1 MLAHVES
8 LIGGVN
14 HKGVIFE
21 SALLKVVEHP
31 AHVAVDGCDYPEI
44 VAHILA
50 ELPFVE
56 CLACE
61 SQLLEVGNNSIVV
74 GIPCSLL
81 RCIHIVIHV
90 ATNLFEILIGMYFI
104 FLIGK
109 FQVVDKIHVLHN
121 GHFLRGGCNSAF
133 IVVVEILGERK
144 FLVAEE
150 FEVACIRHPCSVRC
164 LVVQQQTEFLQ
175 DPD

>member
-21 SALLKVVEHP
+21 SALLQVVEHL
-31 AHVAVDGCDYPEI
+31 AHVAVDGCDYPKI

-50 ELPFVE
+50 ELPLVE
-56 CLACE
+56 CLAAE
-61 SQLLEVGNNSIVV
+61 PLLLEIGYHSIVV
-74 GIPCSLL
+74 CIPRSLL
-81 RCIHIVIHV
+81 RCIHIAVYAAPH
-90 ATNLFEILIGMYFI
+90 LFEILIGMYFI

-109 FQVVDKIHVLHN
+109 FKVVDKIHVLHN

-164 LVVQQQTEFLQ
+164 LVV
-175 DPD
+175 